1 MADVSQDLGS
11 RIVQAARLAVA
22 MHLAG
27 ECSGVDSSQRKSAT
41 GGAGPSALTDERPLL
56 MTGERPRRSAPST
69 PWFNAGSADRG
80 ESEAA

>member
-22 MHLAG
+22 MHLART
-27 ECSGVDSSQRKSAT
+27 CSGVDSSGQITIAA
-41 GGAGPSALTDERPLL
+41 GGAGHRELRDELRSAS

-69 PWFNAGSADRG
+69 LA
-80 ESEAA
+80 E